1 MSTSHEVWGGDVFSF
16 LKECLWDS
24 KKFAVDFVT
33 VVIALLNQLRSH
45 LIA

>member
-1 MSTSHEVWGGDVFSF
+1 MSTSCAVQGKDVFSF
-16 LKECLWDS
+16 LKWCLWDS
-24 KKFAVDFVT
+24 KTFAVDFVN